1 MQTNKGKE
9 EALASS
15 FSFQKQ
21 IMIEKDFIQ
30 QIVEEN
36 IDNDSMFLVDVQ
48 IRPSNIIVVEIDSE
62 EGISIDDCIALSKK
76 IESQLNRDE
85 EDFELEVGSSGI
97 TTPFKVLRQYQKNI
111 GNEVEVLTKK
121 GIKLKGI
128 LKACDDNQFVITITK
143 MEKPEGAKRKIEV
156 EEDLTFGYNDVKYT
170 KYIISF
176 K

>member
-1 MQTNKGKE
+1 MQSNKGKE

-121 GIKLKGI
+121 GIKLKGT

-156 EEDLTFGYNDVKYT
+156 EEDLTFGYDDVKYT

>member
-1 MQTNKGKE
+1 
-9 EALASS
+9 
-15 FSFQKQ
+15 
-21 IMIEKDFIQ
+21 MIEKDFIQ
-30 QIVEEN
+30 QIVEDS

-62 EGISIDDCIALSKK
+62 EGVSIDDCISLSKK
-76 IESQLNRDE
+76 IESQLDRDK

-111 GNEVEVLTKK
+111 GKEVEVLTKK

-128 LKACDDNQFVITITK
+128 LKSSDSDKFVITITK
-143 MEKPEGAKRKIEV
+143 MEKPEGAKRKVEV
-156 EEDLTFGYNDVKYT
+156 EEDLSFGYDDVKYT

>member
-1 MQTNKGKE
+1 
-9 EALASS
+9 
-15 FSFQKQ
+15 
-21 IMIEKDFIQ
+21 MIEKDLIQ
-30 QIVEEN
+30 QIVEDS

-62 EGISIDDCIALSKK
+62 EGVSIDDCISLSKK
-76 IESQLNRDE
+76 IESQLDRDK

-111 GNEVEVLTKK
+111 GKEVEVLTKK

-128 LKACDDNQFVITITK
+128 LKSSDSDKFVITITK
-143 MEKPEGAKRKIEV
+143 MEKPEGAKRKVEV
-156 EEDLTFGYNDVKYT
+156 EEDLSFGYDDVKYT